1 MEENLSLV
9 KSNNKS
15 LYFKPWEIV
24 NKTNYLLYFF
34 IGGRGIG
41 KTYNML
47 KGLLLDYNG
56 KFIYLRRTENELE
69 FSTSQESN
77 PFKVI
82 NNDFDKDFRLCKEG
96 KSFIIA
102 EYEEDRMIN
111 TKGLCLSLSKVGGI
125 RGTSFEDYDYIFFD
139 EFISMNPIRTAYD
152 KKQGKL
158 LFDFLETCNRNR
170 EIAGKE
176 PIKCILC
183 SNPESLDND
192 ILNFWS
198 LIDKI
203 YNMKINDIEILRL
216 DKQGIYIHMPKDIPI
231 SQKKAES
238 RLYKSLPI
246 DNKYREMAIN
256 NEFYSENFKDIM
268 TFPYNL
274 LEPLFSFNDFYFYTV
289 KNNSVIYV
297 SNRRHNRNRFSSFD
311 EFKKKLGIN
320 IIVLNK
326 RLVFQNYDLKIA
338 YNHLI

>member
-9 KSNNKS
+9 KSNNNS

-82 NNDFDKDFRLCKEG
+82 NNDFDKDFRLCKDG

-203 YNMKINDIEILRL
+203 YNMKINDMEILRL
-216 DKQGIYIHMPKDIPI
+216 DKQGIYIHLPKDIPI

-238 RLYKSLPI
+238 RLYQSLPQN
-246 DNKYREMAIN
+246 NKYREMAIN
-256 NEFYSENFKDIM
+256 NEFYSENFNDIM

-274 LEPLFSFNDFYFYTV
+274 LEPLFSFKDFYFYTV

-297 SNRRHNRNRFSSFD
+297 SNRRHNINRFSSFD

-326 RLVFQNYDLKIA
+326 RLVFQNYDLKIG
-338 YNHLI
+338 YKHLI